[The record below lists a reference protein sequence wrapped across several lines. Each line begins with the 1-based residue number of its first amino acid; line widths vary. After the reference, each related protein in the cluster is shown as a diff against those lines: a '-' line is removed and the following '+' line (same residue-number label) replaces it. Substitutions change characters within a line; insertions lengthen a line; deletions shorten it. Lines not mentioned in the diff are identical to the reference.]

1 MKYTVRIVSLIIIC
15 PLCDSYLRYTL
26 PWGSVVWDPI
36 SVKKAFYNFTD
47 TGFGNSTEVKES
59 KAISKVGAD
68 FCNGIRSDV
77 IKVPPRNWPVSLRA
91 GFPGGAS
98 GKNPPDNA
106 GDVRNIGLVPG
117 WEDPLEKEMA
127 THSSILAW

>member
-1 MKYTVRIVSLIIIC
+1 M
-15 PLCDSYLRYTL
+15 
-26 PWGSVVWDPI
+26 
-36 SVKKAFYNFTD
+36 KKAFYNFTD

-59 KAISKVGAD
+59 KAISKVGTD

-106 GDVRNIGLVPG
+106 GDVKNIGLVPG
-117 WEDPLEKEMA
+117 WEDTLEKEMA
-127 THSSILAW
+127 THSSILAQRIP

>member
-15 PLCDSYLRYTL
+15 PLCDNYLRYAL
-26 PWGSVVWDPI
+26 PSGNVVWGPI

-68 FCNGIRSDV
+68 FYNGIRSAV
-77 IKVPPRNWPVSLRA
+77 IKVPPRNWLVSLRM
-91 GFPGGAS
+91 GFPGGTS
-98 GKNPPDNA
+98 GKNPP
-106 GDVRNIGLVPG
+106 
-117 WEDPLEKEMA
+117 
-127 THSSILAW
+127 